1 VDDSPAPPLAAA
13 CPSSYYFCESLEP
26 GVLVGENDFAY
37 PAEGGYGE
45 TAPRP
50 TTGGQ
55 PP

>member
-1 VDDSPAPPLAAA
+1 VDDGPAPPLAAA
-13 CPSSYYFCESLEP
+13 SPSSYYFCESLKP

-37 PAEGGYGE
+37 LAEGVYGG